1 MNKIDRSSIR
11 KLRSLV
17 QWSVFA
23 MVLYAGITFYF
34 FVDALDNGI
43 TPTTGR
49 APSVEGFLPIGA
61 LMSFRLLISEGF
73 FDPVHPAALVIFTA
87 AIVMSLLLKKSF
99 CGWICPVGTFSELV
113 AKTGRKLF
121 KKQLILP
128 GYADYALRSIKYVL
142 MAFFMYIIL
151 IRMSTPQISAFFK
164 TPYWKVADI
173 KLLIFFTAMSLTT
186 KITLVILFA
195 LSLFYRSFWCR
206 YLCPYGGLLGLLSML
221 SPSRIRRNEAHCI
234 QCGQCT
240 AHCPSMLPVS
250 TKQAINSPECT
261 GCLTCVSYCM
271 SQGALAMAL
280 PGKIIIKPSL
290 FIVLIAVVFFGVIL
304 LARLT
309 GHWHSSVSSEELH
322 TLISFVGAMQHP

>member
-1 MNKIDRSSIR
+1 MIDRSVIR

-23 MVLYAGITFYF
+23 MVLYAGVTFYF
-34 FVDALDNGI
+34 FVQALENGI
-43 TPTTGR
+43 IPSMAR

-61 LMSFRLLISEGF
+61 LMSFRLFISEGI

-87 AIVMSLLLKKSF
+87 TIVMSLLLKKSF

-121 KKQLILP
+121 KRHLILP

-142 MAFFMYIIL
+142 MTFFLYIIL
-151 IRMSTPQISAFFK
+151 IQMSTPRISGFFK

-173 KLLIFFTAMSLTT
+173 KLLIFFIAMSLTT
-186 KITLVILFA
+186 KITLAILFA
-195 LSLFYRSFWCR
+195 LSLFYRNFWCR

-221 SPSRIRRNEAHCI
+221 SPTRIRRTEAHCI

-250 TKQAINSPECT
+250 NSRAINSPECT
-261 GCLTCVSYCM
+261 GCITCVSYCM
-271 SQGALAMAL
+271 SKGALDMAL
-280 PGKIIIKPSL
+280 PGKTIMKPEL

-309 GHWHSSVSSEELH
+309 GHWRSSVSLEELR
-322 TLISFVGAMQHP
+322 TLISFVGSTEHP